1 MRARTEGG
9 LVIYRETVSMRSM
22 CLGLGI
28 AGLITVLPPFRPSAF
43 AQASAPAPA
52 TAVAPEIGPAPR
64 LTMPAV
70 RTATLPNGLRIQLVE
85 MREVPLV
92 QANLV
97 IEGGGRLDGERPGL
111 ATFTA
116 NMLDEGAGSRD
127 AFAIAAELEFLGAN
141 LGTGASWNATV
152 VNLGAPKRTFAKAM
166 DLMADVVLRPTFS
179 TVDVNRQRDLRLAA
193 ILQQRDQPGS
203 VAALVFSKTIFPDG
217 HPYHNPLGG
226 DSASTAGLDSAMVRG
241 YWQRAA
247 DPRRATL
254 IVTGDISLAEAR
266 SLAAAKF
273 GSWRSPARPLVA
285 PAPASVAPAPMQ
297 ARHIVLVDKPGAA
310 QSVISIGAPGVPR
323 SSPDYAA
330 ITLMNTILGG
340 SFSSRLND
348 VLREQRGYTYGAG
361 SGYSWQPIPGAFQ
374 AGAQVRTN
382 VTDSSLAVFFDE
394 FKRIRDSAVSAVEL
408 ERGRSY
414 IALGTLSDFETTGD
428 VAGQLA
434 GLNVFGL
441 PLTTIPA
448 DIAAINKLTAAD
460 VQRAARKYID
470 PEHLTV
476 VIVGDIATI
485 RPGIEAL
492 KLGPIEVRDYNGNE
506 VMK

>member
-1 MRARTEGG
+1 MITRME
-9 LVIYRETVSMRSM
+9 SMRSM
-22 CLGLGI
+22 LMGLGL
-28 AGLITVLPPFRPSAF
+28 AGLVIAAPPLGRSAL
-43 AQASAPAPA
+43 AQA
-52 TAVAPEIGPAPR
+52 TAVAPEVGPAPK

-70 RTATLPNGLRIQLVE
+70 QTATLPNGLRIQVVE

-92 QANLV
+92 QANLM
-97 IEGGGRLDGERPGL
+97 IEGGGRLDGDRPGL

-116 NMLDEGAGSRD
+116 NMLDEGAGTRD
-127 AFAIAAELEFLGAN
+127 AFALAAELEFLGADLN
-141 LGTGASWNATV
+141 TGASWNATV
-152 VNLGAPKRTFAKAM
+152 INLGAPKRTFAKAM
-166 DLMADVVLRPTFS
+166 DLMADVLLRPTFS
-179 TVDVNRQRDLRLAA
+179 VVDVNRQRDLRLAA
-193 ILQQRDQPGS
+193 ILQQRDQPGA
-203 VAALVFSKTIFPDG
+203 VAALVTSKVVYPET
-217 HPYHNPLGG
+217 HPYHDPLGG
-226 DSASTAGLDSAMVRG
+226 DSASTAGLDSAMVRDF
-241 YWQRAA
+241 WQRAA

-266 SLAAAKF
+266 ALAQQKL

-285 PAPASVAPAPMQ
+285 PAPSTVPAAPKQAS
-297 ARHIVLVDKPGAA
+297 RIVLVDKPGAA
-310 QSVISIGAPGVPR
+310 QSVISIGAPGVAR
-323 SSPDYAA
+323 TTPDYPA

-348 VLREQRGYTYGAG
+348 VLREQKGYTYGAG
-361 SGYSWQPIPGAFQ
+361 SGFGWQPIPGAFQ

-382 VTDSSLAVFFDE
+382 VTDSSLAIFFDE
-394 FKRIRDSAVSAVEL
+394 FRRIRDSAVSDVEL

-414 IALGTLSDFETTGD
+414 LALGALSDFETSGD

-441 PLTTIPA
+441 PLGTIPA

-492 KLGPIEVRDYNGNE
+492 ELGPIEVRDYNGNE
-506 VMK
+506 VVR

>member
-1 MRARTEGG
+1 ME
-9 LVIYRETVSMRSM
+9 SMRSM
-22 CLGLGI
+22 LMGLGL
-28 AGLITVLPPFRPSAF
+28 AGLVIAAPPLGRSAL
-43 AQASAPAPA
+43 AQA
-52 TAVAPEIGPAPR
+52 TAVAPEVGPAPK

-70 RTATLPNGLRIQLVE
+70 QTATLPNGLRIQVVE

-92 QANLV
+92 QANLM
-97 IEGGGRLDGERPGL
+97 IEGGGRLDGDRPGL

-116 NMLDEGAGSRD
+116 NMLDEGAGTRD
-127 AFAIAAELEFLGAN
+127 AFALAAELEFLGADLN
-141 LGTGASWNATV
+141 TGASWNATV
-152 VNLGAPKRTFAKAM
+152 INLGAPKRTFAKAM
-166 DLMADVVLRPTFS
+166 DLMADVLLRPTFS
-179 TVDVNRQRDLRLAA
+179 VVDVNRQRDLRLAA
-193 ILQQRDQPGS
+193 ILQQRDQPGA
-203 VAALVFSKTIFPDG
+203 VAALVTSKVVYPET
-217 HPYHNPLGG
+217 HPYHDPLGG
-226 DSASTAGLDSAMVRG
+226 DSASTAGLDSAMVRDF
-241 YWQRAA
+241 WQRAA

-266 SLAAAKF
+266 ALAQQKL

-285 PAPASVAPAPMQ
+285 PAPSTVPAAPKQAS
-297 ARHIVLVDKPGAA
+297 RIVLVDKPGAA
-310 QSVISIGAPGVPR
+310 QSVISIGAPGVAR
-323 SSPDYAA
+323 TTPDYPA

-348 VLREQRGYTYGAG
+348 VLREQKGYTYGAG
-361 SGYSWQPIPGAFQ
+361 SGFGWQPIPGAFQ

-382 VTDSSLAVFFDE
+382 VTDSSLAIFFDE
-394 FKRIRDSAVSAVEL
+394 FRRIRDSAVSDVEL

-414 IALGTLSDFETTGD
+414 LALGALSDFETSGD

-441 PLTTIPA
+441 PLGTIPA

-492 KLGPIEVRDYNGNE
+492 ELGPIEVRDYNGNE
-506 VMK
+506 VVR